1 MGPCGTMGVC
11 LRDGR
16 EGVKN
21 QIVENISSQ
30 QIDTGPLIPS
40 VFFSFLLDMICIAN
54 GSSVALA
61 FSEVKKD
68 WTGGG
73 VGGGE

>member
-1 MGPCGTMGVC
+1 MGPCGTIVVC

-21 QIVENISSQ
+21 QIAEDISSQ

-40 VFFSFLLDMICIAN
+40 FFFPFLLDMICIAN

-61 FSEVKKD
+61 FSEVRKD
-68 WTGGG
+68 WGAAGWG
-73 VGGGE
+73 